1 MDTLSCQE
9 NAEYEV
15 TLNNLQLDKVVVS
28 YQFTSYGKNLIRNNM
43 HSDVQ
48 PGEGLYDQGGEE
60 RQVQHPAPGQC
71 GQQSVLEAILAK
83 KKVHKVPKNYITTV
97 KSAKAVLLQH
107 CY

>member
-1 MDTLSCQE
+1 
-9 NAEYEV
+9 
-15 TLNNLQLDKVVVS
+15 VVVS
-28 YQFTSYGKNLIRNNM
+28 YKFTSYGKNLIRNNM

-97 KSAKAVLLQH
+97 KSAKAVILQH

>member
-1 MDTLSCQE
+1 MDTLTFQE

-15 TLNNLQLDKVVVS
+15 TLKNLQLDKDKKKLVVS
-28 YQFTSYGKNLIRNNM
+28 YKINSYGKNLIRNNM

-71 GQQSVLEAILAK
+71 GQESVLEAILAK
-83 KKVHKVPKNYITTV
+83 K
-97 KSAKAVLLQH
+97 
-107 CY
+107 